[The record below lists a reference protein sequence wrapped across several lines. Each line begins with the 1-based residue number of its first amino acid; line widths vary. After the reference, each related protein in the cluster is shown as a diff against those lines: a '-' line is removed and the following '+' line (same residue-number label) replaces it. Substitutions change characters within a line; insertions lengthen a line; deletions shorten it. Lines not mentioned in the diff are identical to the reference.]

1 MAERTSNNNPSNN
14 TVRNTSEEI
23 EKLAEQIEAL
33 DQLTQGKTKKE
44 CDDDPVINA
53 AKKNFTNDIRS
64 FLKEYVGASDSSPS
78 AARTGKNAKRT
89 ANQRKWPEPERTEEQ
104 ATALKASHQLFE
116 LHCETVLFAQSVMD
130 DAEAYINDGIYADEF
145 EAEEAAEDDF
155 DYAEKVLILARR
167 LWLMSVIGI
176 EE

>member
-1 MAERTSNNNPSNN
+1 MAEERT
-14 TVRNTSEEI
+14 RNTSEEI

-64 FLKEYVGASDSSPS
+64 FLKEYVGASATSSKQPRQSKRPKKS
-78 AARTGKNAKRT
+78 AT
-89 ANQRKWPEPERTEEQ
+89 PERTEEQ
-104 ATALKASHQLFE
+104 ATALKAAYQLFE